1 MTPEEPV
8 LPQPPRIAVMPM
20 AIVRAIIPVLRRCTA
35 CTPQPVVG
43 SPNGPAR
50 ERSPVLPQGEDFQ
63 NVSHKVYTTR
73 VD

>member
-20 AIVRAIIPVLRRCTA
+20 ATARAIIPVLRRCTA
-35 CTPQPVVG
+35 CTPQPVVD
-43 SPNGPAR
+43 SPNGTAQ
-50 ERSPVLPQGEDFQ
+50 EWNPVLPQGENFQ